1 MLFVLSAETKCHC
14 FSCHVFILIQVMFS
28 VVTFYYLCIPGANGE
43 VFYKLSDR
51 SKQEHGDRFGI
62 ETMTGDIYLRSS
74 LDYEIE
80 QAYYLTIT
88 AQDQGPN
95 SLPAYAK
102 VIIKVGD
109 INDHT
114 PEITVNSL
122 TPSGIVQV
130 EEGSPEGT
138 FVAHVSVVDSDAGRS
153 GEVRCSMDSYE
164 FKLEQL
170 YQTEYKIV
178 STAIFDREVK
188 SVYHLRIVCEDR
200 GVPIQAA
207 SKHVVVTVIDAN
219 DNSPRFDKPVY
230 VAQVRENS
238 PKGAFIEQVS
248 AQDDDVGGN
257 GALTYDIQE
266 PGASSIVKINAQT
279 GAIRSNIV
287 FDYETRRDY
296 RFTLIAKDNGDPAL
310 TGSAL
315 LKINV
320 IDSNDEVPIF
330 SEPYYEFSIPENAPS
345 NTYIGTVMA
354 EDKDSPPH
362 NKVLYTLDHY
372 SEGTNTFLVDE
383 TTGDISTLRILDR
396 EKVSVYHLSVVA
408 FNEGAPHMKNTINTT
423 IHILD
428 VNDNAPIFDFPSDTN
443 NTIQIA
449 TDVPIGTPIIKIKAR
464 DLDLGNNATLSYYI
478 THGNENG
485 YFAINSTTGQM
496 RLTKNLGGLRNQEF
510 VIAITV
516 RDNGSEKA
524 LKSMMELNII
534 ANHSLAVLQLRHGS
548 TFSLEAFI
556 RNPLLMGTLAAIILV
571 LFLVCLT
578 ICLLRCRRH
587 KVHQHHKHN
596 YQQEAAMTTASRRP
610 RNVKW
615 KNNIEWKVK
624 FIISTDSLMMLNKK
638 DYPIIACR

>member
-1 MLFVLSAETKCHC
+1 MLCFIPTKISYHKFLS
-14 FSCHVFILIQVMFS
+14 FLGV
-28 VVTFYYLCIPGANGE
+28 NGE

-62 ETMTGDIYLRSS
+62 EAQTGDLYLRSN
-74 LDYEIE
+74 LDYEVE

-102 VIIKVGD
+102 VIVKVGD

-122 TPSGIVQV
+122 TPSGLVQV

-138 FVAHVSVVDSDAGRS
+138 FVAHISVVDLDAGRS

-178 STAIFDREVK
+178 TTAVFDREIK
-188 SVYHLRIVCEDR
+188 SVYHLRIVCEDK
-200 GVPIQAA
+200 GVPIQAT

-219 DNSPRFDKPVY
+219 DNSPHFEKPVY
-230 VAQVRENS
+230 IAQIRENIS
-238 PKGAFIEQVS
+238 KGAFIEQVS
-248 AQDDDVGGN
+248 AMDDDVGGN
-257 GALTYDIQE
+257 GALTYDILGQ
-266 PGASSIVKINAQT
+266 GVASVIKINAET
-279 GAIRSNIV
+279 GVIRSNIV
-287 FDYETRRDY
+287 FDYEKQSTY
-296 RFTLIAKDNGDPAL
+296 QFTVIAKDNGDPVL
-310 TGSAL
+310 TGSTT
-315 LKINV
+315 LKLNV
-320 IDSNDEVPIF
+320 LDFNDVVPHFIE
-330 SEPYYEFSIPENAPS
+330 SKYNFSIPENAPS
-345 NTYIGTVMA
+345 NTYIGSVKA
-354 EDKDSPPH
+354 LDEDTYPH
-362 NKVLYTLDHY
+362 NRIVY
-372 SEGTNTFLVDE
+372 SIDIGYGGQNTFSIDSK
-383 TTGDISTLRILDR
+383 TGDISTLRIIDR
-396 EKVSVYHLSVVA
+396 ERTDVYVLKVVA
-408 FNEGAPHMKNTINTT
+408 ENEEARHMRSRINVTIN
-423 IHILD
+423 ILD
-428 VNDNAPIFDFPSDTN
+428 VNDNAPVFDFPSDTN

-449 TDVPIGTPIIKIKAR
+449 TDVPIGTPIIKVKAR
-464 DLDLGNNATLSYYI
+464 DPDLGNNGSLSYYI
-478 THGNENG
+478 THGNDQG

-524 LKSMMELNII
+524 LKSMMDLNII
-534 ANHSLAVLQLRHGS
+534 ANHSLAILQLRHGS
-548 TFSLEAFI
+548 AFSLEAFI

-571 LFLVCLT
+571 LFLVCMT

-587 KVHQHHKHN
+587 KVHQHHKHHN
-596 YQQEAAMTTASRRP
+596 YQQEAAMTAGSRRP

-615 KNNIEWKVK
+615 KNNIEWKVSSL
-624 FIISTDSLMMLNKK
+624 FDSLMLLNKK
-638 DYPIIACR
+638 NYHIIASR